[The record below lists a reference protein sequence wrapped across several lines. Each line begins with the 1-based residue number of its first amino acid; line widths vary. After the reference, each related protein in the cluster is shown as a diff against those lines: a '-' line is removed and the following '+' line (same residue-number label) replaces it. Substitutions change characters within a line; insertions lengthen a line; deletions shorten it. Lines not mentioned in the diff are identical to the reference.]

1 MNVLVV
7 NIGSTSFKFRLLDM
21 AAERLLGG
29 GSIEG
34 VGVERSRVRLKVGD
48 APETEEF
55 RSIRDQSEAVR
66 VCIATLQSSAA
77 RGQPLAIDAIGFKA
91 VHGGPIGEPVP
102 VTDDVLRIM
111 EEFAA
116 IVPAHNPPYLAAM
129 RAFAAQMPD
138 TPQVAAFETGFHQT
152 IPEARSTYAVPH
164 EWKQKYGVRRYGFH
178 GASHR
183 YVAEWVAQRL
193 GRENLRIIS
202 CHLGGSSSI
211 CAIQAGRSV
220 ANSFGM
226 APQSGTPQNNRVGD
240 FDPYALPL
248 LRDRTGQSL
257 DELLETMATQGGLLG
272 LSGLS
277 NDARAILKAAR
288 KGHERARLALDVFV
302 ESVRHYLGAYVVALG
317 GLDVLVFTGGIG
329 ERSPEIRQRV
339 CEGLAFLG
347 IALDVAR
354 NQTPPADGT
363 VSADGARVRVLA
375 IETNE
380 ELVVARQTQAVLTGA
395 RSRSV
400 PERAGSNL

>member
-7 NIGSTSFKFRLLDM
+7 NIGSTSFKFRLYDM
-21 AAERLLGG
+21 GTERLLAR

-34 VGVERSRVRLKVGD
+34 VGADGSRVCLKIGD
-48 APETEEF
+48 EPETEEF
-55 RSIRDQSEAVR
+55 RSIRDQNEAVGACMAALR
-66 VCIATLQSSAA
+66 SSA
-77 RGQPLAIDAIGFKA
+77 RRRPPLPIDAVGFKA

-102 VTDDVLRIM
+102 VTNDVLRIM
-111 EEFAA
+111 EDFAD
-116 IVPAHNPPYLAAM
+116 IVPAHNPPYVAAM
-129 RAFAAQMPD
+129 RAFAAQMPGV
-138 TPQVAAFETGFHQT
+138 PQVAAFETGFHQT

-183 YVAEWVAQRL
+183 YVAEWVAKRL
-193 GRENLRIIS
+193 GREDLRIIS

-248 LRDRTGQSL
+248 LRKRTGRSIE
-257 DELLETMATQGGLLG
+257 ELLDTMATQGGLLG

-277 NDARAILKAAR
+277 NDMRAIMQAAEE
-288 KGHERARLALDVFV
+288 GHERARLARDVFV

-347 IALDVAR
+347 IVLNAAR
-354 NQTPPADGT
+354 NEAPPADGT
-363 VSADGARVRVLA
+363 VSADDARVRVLA

-380 ELVVARQTQAVLTGA
+380 ELVVARQTQAVLTAA
-395 RSRSV
+395 RSRSA
-400 PERAGSNL
+400 PEHAGSHP